1 MGTEKVHGV
10 KHTPND
16 IARYCDYLNMSCD
29 GPEGGHKTWVKKQGT
44 KTNQGPEVQ
53 LTMMQHS
60 LRKDCASLLCE
71 AVQGLNFLNT
81 YATYATYF

>member
-16 IARYCDYLNMSCD
+16 FVRYCDYLNMSCD
-29 GPEGGHKTWVKKQGT
+29 GPEGVHEKWVKKQGT

-60 LRKDCASLLCE
+60 LRKD
-71 AVQGLNFLNT
+71 
-81 YATYATYF
+81 